1 VSVVCVSVGGGA
13 VSLAVA
19 TPQFI
24 IHSSLGQADLALTV
38 YLTIAAL
45 AAFLWLVDGGD
56 RYAALA
62 GLMAGAASW
71 TKLEGAFTAVVILL
85 AVVVVRRSV
94 RTPCC
99 RASRGSPH
107 SLSLG
112 RYSSGFTTSPP
123 ATDISRGAQL
133 DLADLARMVEP
144 ETGCCGATCD
154 ARFLGL

>member
-1 VSVVCVSVGGGA
+1 
-13 VSLAVA
+13 VA

-24 IHSSLGQADLALTV
+24 IHSSLGQADLALAV

-94 RTPCC
+94 RTPGLLPSIAWFAAFVVPWQVFQ
-99 RASRGSPH
+99 RLHDISASHRHFSRG
-107 SLSLG
+107 
-112 RYSSGFTTSPP
+112 P
-123 ATDISRGAQL
+123 ARPG
-133 DLADLARMVEP
+133 
-144 ETGCCGATCD
+144 
-154 ARFLGL
+154 